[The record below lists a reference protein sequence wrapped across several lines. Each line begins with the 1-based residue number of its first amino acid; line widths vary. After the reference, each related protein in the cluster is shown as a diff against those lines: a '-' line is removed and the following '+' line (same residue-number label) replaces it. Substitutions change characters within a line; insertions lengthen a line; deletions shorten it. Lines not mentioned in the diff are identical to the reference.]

1 VSADVA
7 SRRPPEPARTAV
19 RPGPSRRA
27 AAVRRWAASYALLT
41 PALVLFGLFMLYPL
55 VQAVRISLT
64 NSTGIGTADFV
75 GLQNYA
81 RMVSDPVFWRA
92 AGNTGLLAVVS
103 VPSSI
108 AAGFG
113 IALLLRDRLPARGVF
128 RGLFLAPYVISG
140 VVVAMAGRWIF
151 DENVGIVD
159 RTLGGLGLPAPD
171 WQSGGTAAAVSVFV
185 MLFWARTGL
194 VVVLYLSALQGIDS
208 DLLEAA
214 ELDGASRWQR
224 VRFVSWPLLRPTTFF
239 ITVLMVIEVF
249 QVFDVIRVMTGGG
262 PAGATEILV
271 TYAYTQGFQARREG
285 YGSAIGVVVFLV
297 ILVATLLWWRVQ
309 RRAEEEQ

>member
-1 VSADVA
+1 MSQSVA
-7 SRRPPEPARTAV
+7 PLGVRPARGRRTA
-19 RPGPSRRA
+19 A
-27 AAVRRWAASYALLT
+27 LRRWGTSYALLT
-41 PALVLFGLFMLYPL
+41 PALVLFGLFVLWPL

-64 NSTGIGTADFV
+64 NSTGIGTAEFV
-75 GLQNYA
+75 GLQNYT
-81 RMVSDPVFWRA
+81 RMVGDPSFWRA
-92 AGNTGLLAVVS
+92 AGNTGLLALVS
-103 VPSSI
+103 VPTSI

-113 IALLLRDRLPARGVF
+113 IALLLRDRLPARGIF
-128 RGLFLAPYVISG
+128 RALFLAPYVISG

-159 RTLGGLGLPAPD
+159 RTLSGWGLPAPD

-194 VVVLYLSALQGIDS
+194 VVVLYLSALQGIDG

-224 VRFVSWPLLRPTTFF
+224 IRFVSWPLLRPTTFF
-239 ITVLMVIEVF
+239 VTVLMVIEVF
-249 QVFDVIRVMTGGG
+249 QVFDVVRVMTGGG
-262 PAGATEILV
+262 PAGATDILV
-271 TYAYTQGFQARREG
+271 TYAYTQGFQARRQG

-297 ILVATLLWWRVQ
+297 ILLATLLWWRIQ
-309 RRAEEEQ
+309 ARSEEES

>member
-1 VSADVA
+1 MSALA
-7 SRRPPEPARTAV
+7 PPRATPPAGARRTPQ
-19 RPGPSRRA
+19 
-27 AAVRRWAASYALLT
+27 VRRWVTSYALLS
-41 PALVLFGLFMLYPL
+41 PALVLFGLFVLYPL

-64 NSTGIGTADFV
+64 NSTGIGTPDFV
-75 GLQNYA
+75 GLANYS
-81 RMVSDPVFWRA
+81 RMLRDPVFWQA

-103 VPSSI
+103 VPASI

-113 IALLLRDRLPARGVF
+113 IALLLRDRLPAGGLF
-128 RGLFLAPYVISG
+128 RALFLAPYVISG

-159 RTLGGLGLPAPD
+159 RTLSGLGLPAPD
-171 WQSGGTAAAVSVFV
+171 WQSGGTAAAASVFLV
-185 MLFWARTGL
+185 LFWARTGL

-214 ELDGASRWQR
+214 ELDGASRRQR
-224 VRFVSWPLLRPTTFF
+224 VRYVSWPLLRPTTFF
-239 ITVLMVIEVF
+239 TTVLMVIEVF

-262 PAGATEILV
+262 PAGATELLV
-271 TYAYTQGFQARREG
+271 TYAYSQGFQARREG

-297 ILVATLLWWRVQ
+297 ILVATVLWWRVQ
-309 RRAEEEQ
+309 RSAEDET

>member
-1 VSADVA
+1 VK
-7 SRRPPEPARTAV
+7 
-19 RPGPSRRA
+19 A
-27 AAVRRWAASYALLT
+27 AQAVRRWSVSYLMLA
-41 PALVLFGLFMLYPL
+41 PALVLFGVFMLFPL

-75 GLQNYA
+75 GLDNYA
-81 RMVSDPVFWRA
+81 RMLDDPTFWRA
-92 AGNTGLLAVVS
+92 AGNTGLLALVS
-103 VPSSI
+103 VPTSI

-113 IALLLRDRLPARGVF
+113 IALLLRDRLPARGLF
-128 RGLFLAPYVISG
+128 RALFLAPYVISG

-151 DENVGIVD
+151 DENVGIVA
-159 RTLGGLGLPAPD
+159 RTLAGWGLPSPD

-214 ELDGASRWQR
+214 ELDGTTRWQR
-224 VRFVSWPLLRPTTFF
+224 VRHVSWPLLRPTTFF
-239 ITVLMVIEVF
+239 VTVLMVIEVF

-271 TYAYTQGFQARREG
+271 TYAYSQGFQARREG

-297 ILVATLLWWRVQ
+297 ILLATLFWWRLQ
-309 RRAEEEQ
+309 RRSEEDA

>member
-1 VSADVA
+1 MSTLTA
-7 SRRPPEPARTAV
+7 RPSV
-19 RPGPSRRA
+19 RPGRSRGVA
-27 AAVRRWAASYALLT
+27 SARRWATSYALLA
-41 PALVLFGLFMLYPL
+41 PALVLFGLFVLYPL

-64 NSTGIGTADFV
+64 NSTGIGTSDFI
-75 GLQNYA
+75 GLDNYA
-81 RMVSDPVFWRA
+81 RMLDDPVFWRA
-92 AGNTGLLAVVS
+92 AGNTGLLALVS
-103 VPSSI
+103 VPASI
-108 AAGFG
+108 GAGFG
-113 IALLLRDRLPARGVF
+113 IALLLRDRLPARGIF
-128 RGLFLAPYVISG
+128 RALFLAPYVISG

-171 WQSGGTAAAVSVFV
+171 WQSNGTAAAISVFV

-194 VVVLYLSALQGIDS
+194 VVVLYLSALQGIDG

-224 VRFVSWPLLRPTTFF
+224 IRYVSWPLLRPTTFF
-239 ITVLMVIEVF
+239 VTVLMVIEVF

-262 PAGATEILV
+262 PAGATDILV

-297 ILVATLLWWRVQ
+297 ILLATIAWWRIE
-309 RRAEEEQ
+309 RRAEENS

>member
-1 VSADVA
+1 MTATAPLTRSPRGV
-7 SRRPPEPARTAV
+7 RTA
-19 RPGPSRRA
+19 A
-27 AAVRRWAASYALLT
+27 ARRWATSYALLT
-41 PALVLFGLFMLYPL
+41 PALVLFGVFVLWPL

-64 NSTGIGTADFV
+64 DATGIGTADFV
-75 GLQNYA
+75 GLDNYA
-81 RMVSDPVFWRA
+81 RMVRDPAFWRA

-103 VPSSI
+103 VPASI
-108 AAGFG
+108 AAGFAL
-113 IALLLRDRLPARGVF
+113 ALLLRDRLPARGLF
-128 RGLFLAPYVISG
+128 RALFLAPYVISG

-159 RTLGGLGLPAPD
+159 RTLSGFGLPAPD

-185 MLFWARTGL
+185 VLFWARTGL
-194 VVVLYLSALQGIDS
+194 VVVLYLSALQGIDA

-239 ITVLMVIEVF
+239 VTVLMVIEVF
-249 QVFDVIRVMTGGG
+249 QVFDVVRVMTGGG
-262 PAGATEILV
+262 PAGATDILV
-271 TYAYTQGFQARREG
+271 TYAYTQGFQARRQG

-297 ILVATLLWWRVQ
+297 ILVATVFWWRLQ
-309 RRAEEEQ
+309 RRSEEES

>member
-1 VSADVA
+1 VSALPVPA
-7 SRRPPEPARTAV
+7 GPARSG
-19 RPGPSRRA
+19 RSA
-27 AAVRRWAASYALLT
+27 AARRWATSYALLA
-41 PALVLFGLFMLYPL
+41 PALLLFGVFVLYPL

-64 NSTGIGTADFV
+64 NSTGIGTPEFV
-75 GLQNYA
+75 GLDNYA
-81 RMVSDPVFWRA
+81 RMVHDPAFWRA
-92 AGNTGLLAVVS
+92 AGNTGLLALVS
-103 VPSSI
+103 VPASI
-108 AAGFG
+108 GAGFG
-113 IALLLRDRLPARGVF
+113 LALLLRDRLPARGVF
-128 RGLFLAPYVISG
+128 RALFLAPYVISG

-185 MLFWARTGL
+185 VLFWARTGL
-194 VVVLYLSALQGIDS
+194 VVVLYLSALQGIDP

-214 ELDGASRWQR
+214 ELDGASRRQR
-224 VRFVSWPLLRPTTFF
+224 IRFVSWPLLRPTTFF

-262 PAGATEILV
+262 PAGATDILV
-271 TYAYTQGFQARREG
+271 TYAYTQGFQARRQG

-297 ILVATLLWWRVQ
+297 ILLATLLWWRVQ
-309 RRAEEEQ
+309 RRAEEES